1 MPLESRLVVQ
11 RFQPF
16 LLLLSTIDSL
26 HQRIVLHLRRLE
38 VFYLLI
44 PILALALFL
53 QGRRIDRIPF
63 GRNVF
68 LAKRF
73 AGAVVSVANP
83 RAGRTR
89 PALIRLLVIKARA
102 RNVTVRSRLTR
113 AANVGLVVLLIA
125 YTSAWAGL
133 AEGRA
138 EERKHWRRR
147 RWSRLEFARSVV
159 TSTLPQLRK

>member
-38 VFYLLI
+38 VFDLLI
-44 PILALALFL
+44 PILALALFRR
-53 QGRRIDRIPF
+53 GRRIDRIAF

-73 AGAVVSVANP
+73 ASAVVSVQDDP
-83 RAGRTR
+83 LS
-89 PALIRLLVIKARA
+89 ALLNSKKQRDAD
-102 RNVTVRSRLTR
+102 R
-113 AANVGLVVLLIA
+113 AAMKERV
-125 YTSAWAGL
+125 
-133 AEGRA
+133 A
-138 EERKHWRRR
+138 EELNEKMDTGITVNHALQAAVAARR
-147 RWSRLEFARSVV
+147 
-159 TSTLPQLRK
+159 

>member
-38 VFYLLI
+38 VFDLLI
-44 PILALALFL
+44 PILALALFRR
-53 QGRRIDRIPF
+53 GRRIDRIAF

-73 AGAVVSVANP
+73 ASAVVSVANP
-83 RAGRTR
+83 RARRTR
-89 PALIRLLVIKARA
+89 PALIRLFVIKARA

-133 AEGRA
+133 A
-138 EERKHWRRR
+138 
-147 RWSRLEFARSVV
+147 
-159 TSTLPQLRK
+159 